1 MFFINIHIPML
12 QSDMQCDLFVSDLF
26 SGTSLVQDL
35 WDRKI

>member
-1 MFFINIHIPML
+1 MILGKFYSGVFLYRIQNTE
-12 QSDMQCDLFVSDLF
+12 SYY